1 MTNLKKDRIEC
12 CQSIQWKYLRE
23 VITIFQKL
31 DVCNIE
37 QLDSFQSI
45 NNRHTRIDFDDD
57 DVNDADWESITSY
70 LWEKIS
76 RWTKCNF
83 IVDHESI
90 VEVCTRYLLTWI
102 LSNHVDNNSNS
113 WSDFKKRWLN
123 EKIRKVWKNI
133 ANPLNKKSDHK
144 RSEIENISMMRETW
158 KIIRSDL
165 SLQIRL
171 IINRCMTF
179 LKCDNLVYWVKYES

>member
-1 MTNLKKDRIEC
+1 MTNLKKDRIKR

-23 VITIFQKL
+23 VVTTFQKL

-83 IVDHESI
+83 IIDHELI
-90 VEVCTRYLLTWI
+90 VEVCTYYLLAWI
-102 LSNHVDNNSNS
+102 LSDHVNSNSSS
-113 WSDFKKRWLN
+113 WSDFKKKWLN
-123 EKIRKVWKNI
+123 EKMKEAWKNI
-133 ANPLNKKSDHK
+133 ANHLNKKSDHK
-144 RSEIENISMMRETW
+144 RSEVKNISTMKETW
-158 KIIRSDL
+158 KIICSDF

-171 IINRCMTF
+171 IINKCITS
-179 LKCDNLVYWVKYES
+179 LKHDDLVYWVEYES